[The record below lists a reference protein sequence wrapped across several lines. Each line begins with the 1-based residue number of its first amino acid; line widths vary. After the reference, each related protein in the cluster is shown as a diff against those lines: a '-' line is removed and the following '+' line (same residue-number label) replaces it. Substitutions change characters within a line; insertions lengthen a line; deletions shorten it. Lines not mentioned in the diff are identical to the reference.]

1 MAGYQS
7 VNPNHEGDQHLIA
20 AAHHVLKLLG
30 AIRNLSDDT
39 RKLLADLDIH
49 LSIMTGNTVSNGG
62 EAIEVEKRLKCA
74 ERMVLRWQANQS
86 MIWDT
91 GPGEVSEFL
100 GAIDEVQTLIDS
112 FSGVSVSENGRVR
125 ELLYRA
131 NNIVQMAMLRL
142 QEELIHILV
151 HHKLYFEPEYVSFHS
166 CREDVIYDESFVS
179 LEDESVE
186 ASQRVSN
193 TGSVSGEYIVDLI
206 HPQVV
211 PDLKA
216 IANAMIAANYDQEF
230 CAAFIGARQD
240 ALNEYFF
247 VILELE
253 KFSIDDVLKMKWS
266 TLSSE
271 IKKWNWAMKIII
283 RVYLASEK
291 QLCNK
296 ILGGFDTVCSLC
308 FVEIAKATFL
318 CLLNFGEAVAM
329 GSTQPEKLFCLLDM
343 YEVLD
348 DLLLEIDSLLFEE
361 AGSYIRIEFHEL
373 LRKLGHSARQAFQE
387 LQKAIAADSSMKPL
401 PRGGIHP
408 LTRYV
413 MNYIKTLTIYDDTLN
428 LLFEDQNTEDTH
440 SIVESETEQ
449 DISPITFCPLA
460 CHLRSITSALE
471 CSLVVKS
478 RLYREDSLRH
488 IFLMNNIHYV
498 VQKIKGSDLRIFFGD
513 EWIRK
518 HIGKFQQHAT
528 SYQRATWCS
537 VLSFLRDDG
546 HCSNSVLKTSYK
558 ERCREFTNA
567 FEDVYKIQTQWC
579 ITDPQL
585 KEDLRI
591 STSLKVIH
599 AYRTFIGRNRI
610 SDKHIKYTVDD
621 LEKLL
626 LDFFEGTWRTLRNSR
641 RR

>member
-1 MAGYQS
+1 MAGYQP

-20 AAHHVLKLLG
+20 AAHHILKLLG
-30 AIRNLSDDT
+30 AIKNLSDDT

-62 EAIEVEKRLKCA
+62 EATEVEKQLKCA
-74 ERMVLRWQANQS
+74 ERMVLRWEANQS
-86 MIWDT
+86 KIWDT

-112 FSGVSVSENGRVR
+112 FSGVSVNENGRVR
-125 ELLYRA
+125 ELIHRA
-131 NNIVQMAMLRL
+131 NNILQMAMLRL
-142 QEELIHILV
+142 QEGIIHILV

-166 CREDVIYDESFVS
+166 CQEDVIYDESFVS

-193 TGSVSGEYIVDLI
+193 TGSVSGEYLVDLI

-216 IANAMIAANYDQEF
+216 IASAMIAANYDQEF
-230 CAAFIGARQD
+230 CEAFIGTRRD

-283 RVYLASEK
+283 RVYLTSEK
-291 QLCNK
+291 QLCKK

-348 DLLLEIDSLLFEE
+348 DLLPEIDSLLFEE
-361 AGSYIRIEFHEL
+361 TGSYIRIEFHEL

-440 SIVESETEQ
+440 SIESETEQ
-449 DISPITFCPLA
+449 DISLISFCPLA

-546 HCSNSVLKTSYK
+546 HCSNSALKTSYK

-567 FEDVYKIQTQWC
+567 FEDVYKIQTQWS
-579 ITDPQL
+579 IPDPQL